1 MTEDFSCVGLGHMYG
16 IFPVLA
22 ELQKTHP
29 EAWSRVIIDG
39 KTKYLVLDDKMTV
52 EVWTKAKE
60 GTFTNRHSAAVY
72 RLAERSKIF
81 FHSWKRASGKT
92 VSTAKISAKKHSKK
106 LYVCVVNRAEL
117 KKLKPGIVEAHLT
130 CLAQE
135 VEFYE
140 TKSDAG
146 KKSLKIGWKAKKP
159 KTSDPFPRL
168 RMTGKIL
175 RSEIKVNSLTGDR
188 YGYFRVKS
196 KGFLFDVMVAEKDFP
211 DDITEKKYL
220 SGVFTLT
227 GYINP
232 NPGHVDKKR
241 FGNSL
246 VLDFKKAMSVS
257 NFENKI
263 APALQNL
270 RGMRDDYLIVDYRK
284 AKNFSVDFI
293 QTAVS
298 KVNVGTGEKRYL
310 VEYGKVGYNNRRYL
324 YRLKETD
331 QPLTLE
337 YITEVFRTVCVNG
350 KEPLN
355 WEWGDVSD
363 SFIEQHACPVCGQYY
378 FKRPYTFQLCPICGW
393 VDYKDQEENPDE
405 ECGPNRGSLNQ
416 SRQRWK
422 QERRFDDLH
431 CVGMGDE
438 YGSIHPIYKLWKTRP
453 DAWSRIFSGKEIIH
467 RILDDR
473 MVVEVWFEDHPR
485 WSYWD
490 KYTIVYR
497 LSPTNQLFFDKWLPF
512 DGKPGD
518 IARLQF
524 TEHSEKALTVKIAN
538 AAQVRD
544 VAKGTVIV
552 NLTCLTR
559 SIQFFEAEPDDGSPN
574 QGIQS
579 FADNKENAAMT
590 TVFLTGR
597 IVGAETKVNSF
608 TGGCY
613 GHLQVESEGLIFDI
627 LVPEKDFPDD
637 IAEKTYISGE
647 FSLTG
652 YINPHPG
659 YFDETRFGVP
669 KKFIAQDVFSE
680 EEFQEKI
687 VPALKA
693 MRGVVKDGT
702 CVNCQKTKVIPV
714 SFIQSM
720 AAKLDDDGK
729 FYYSVVYGVID
740 AEGNEHFLRSRN
752 ILPIEELI
760 DIFRTV
766 CVDGKEPSAW
776 EWKEVQEPME

>member
-92 VSTAKISAKKHSKK
+92 VSTAKISAKKHSQK

-117 KKLKPGIVEAHLT
+117 KELKPGIVEAHLT
-130 CLAQE
+130 CLARDVQ
-135 VEFYE
+135 FYE

-146 KKSLKIGWKAKKP
+146 KKSLKIGWKTKKP

-257 NFENKI
+257 KFENKI

-284 AKNFSVDFI
+284 AKNFPVDFI

-416 SRQRWK
+416 SRQMWK
-422 QERRFDDLH
+422 EERRFDDLH

-438 YGSIHPIYKLWKTRP
+438 YGSLCPIYKLWKTRP
-453 DAWSRIFSGKEIIH
+453 YAWSRIFSGKEIIH

-473 MVVEVWFEDHPR
+473 MAVEVWFKDHPLC
-485 WSYWD
+485 SYWD
-490 KYTIVYR
+490 GYTIVYR
-497 LSPTNQLFFDKWLPF
+497 SLQANRFFFDTWLPI

-518 IARLQF
+518 IAGLRLD
-524 TEHSEKALTVKIAN
+524 ENSEKSLSVKIAN
-538 AAQVRD
+538 AEQVRD
-544 VAKGTVIV
+544 VAKGNVVV
-552 NLTCLTR
+552 NLTCLAR
-559 SIQFFEAEPDDGSPN
+559 SVQFWKEKPDVDA
-574 QGIQS
+574 QKEGIQS
-579 FADNKENAAMT
+579 LADTEEDAAA
-590 TVFLTGR
+590 VSLIGR
-597 IVGAETKVNSF
+597 ILGAESKVNSL
-608 TGGCY
+608 TGGRY
-613 GHLQVESEGLIFDI
+613 GYVQVESDGLVFAAM
-627 LVPEKDFPDD
+627 VPEKDFPDD

-687 VPALKA
+687 IPALKA

-702 CVNCQKTKVIPV
+702 CVNCQKTKAIPV
-714 SFIQSM
+714 SFIRSM
-720 AAKLDDDGK
+720 VVKLDDDGK
-729 FYYSVVYGVID
+729 FYYSVDYGVID
-740 AEGNEHFLRSRN
+740 AEGNEHFLHSRN

-766 CVDGKEPSAW
+766 CVEGKEPSAW
-776 EWKEVQEPME
+776 EWKEVEAPMK

>member
-1 MTEDFSCVGLGHMYG
+1 MTEDFSCVGLGHTYG

-29 EAWSRVIIDG
+29 EAWSRVIING
-39 KTKYLVLDDKMTV
+39 KKKYIVLDDQMTV

-92 VSTAKISAKKHSKK
+92 VSTAKISAKKHSQK
-106 LYVCVVNRAEL
+106 LHVCVVNRAEL
-117 KKLKPGIVEAHLT
+117 KKLKPGKVEANLT
-130 CLAQE
+130 CLTQE

-140 TKSDAG
+140 TKPSAD
-146 KKSLKIGWKAKKP
+146 KKSTKIGWKAKKP
-159 KTSDPFPRL
+159 KKSNPFPRL
-168 RMTGKIL
+168 RMTGEIL

-196 KGFLFDVMVAEKDFP
+196 KGFLFDVMVAEKDLP

-227 GYINP
+227 GYIDLA
-232 NPGHVDKKR
+232 PGHIERNR
-241 FGNSL
+241 FGNPL
-246 VLDFKKAMSVS
+246 ELDCKKAMSVS
-257 NFENKI
+257 KLENKI
-263 APALQNL
+263 IPALQNL
-270 RGMRDDYLIVDYRK
+270 RGMREDYLIVDYAK
-284 AKNFSVDFI
+284 AKKIPVDFI
-293 QTAVS
+293 QAAVD
-298 KVNVGTGEKRYL
+298 KVNAATGEKQYE
-310 VEYGKVGYNNRRYL
+310 VDYGKVEYNNKRYL
-324 YRLKETD
+324 YHLKETD
-331 QPLTLE
+331 PPLTLE
-337 YITEVFRTVCVNG
+337 DITEVFRTVCVKG
-350 KEPLN
+350 KEPLE
-355 WEWGDVSD
+355 WEWEDVTD
-363 SFIEQHACPVCGQYY
+363 SVIKQHACPVCGQHY
-378 FKRPYTFQLCPICGW
+378 FEYPYEYDICPICGW
-393 VDYKDQEENPDE
+393 EDDPYQEEYPDVGG
-405 ECGPNRGSLNQ
+405 GPNAESLNQ
-416 SRQRWK
+416 ARLTWK
-422 QERRFDDLH
+422 QERKFDDLH

-438 YGSIHPIYKLWKTRP
+438 YGSFHPIYKLWKTRP
-453 DAWSRIFSGKEIIH
+453 YAWSRIFSGKEIIH

-473 MVVEVWFEDHPR
+473 MAVEVWFKDHPFCA
-485 WSYWD
+485 YWD
-490 KYTIVYR
+490 GYTIVYR
-497 LSPTNQLFFDKWLPF
+497 LSQGNQLFFDTWLPVN
-512 DGKPGD
+512 GKPGD
-518 IARLQF
+518 IAGLRLD
-524 TEHSEKALTVKIAN
+524 ENSEKSLAVKIAN
-538 AAQVRD
+538 AEQVRD
-544 VAKGTVIV
+544 TEKGNVVV

-559 SIQFFEAEPDDGSPN
+559 SIQFFEAEPDDASPN
-574 QGIQS
+574 QGVKS
-579 FADNKENAAMT
+579 FADNEENAAMT
-590 TVFLTGR
+590 TIFLTGR

-613 GHLQVESEGLIFDI
+613 GHLRVESEGLILDI
-627 LVPEKDFPDD
+627 LAPEKDFPDD
-637 IAEKTYISGE
+637 IAEKKYISGE

-669 KKFIAQDVFSE
+669 KKFIAPDVFSE

-702 CVNCQKTKVIPV
+702 CVNCQKTKAIPV

-720 AAKLDDDGK
+720 VVKLDDDGK

-766 CVDGKEPSAW
+766 CVEGKKPTAW
-776 EWKEVQEPME
+776 AWKEVQEPME